1 MSTIPRDAP
10 HRNDRKERRERL
22 RRERDERR
30 AQRGREATRR
40 DKGLGFAY
48 LIAIFAAVLLLLPL
62 SGLISRDER
71 DPAEC
76 VPSYSKCLD
85 PEASDYDCEGEGDGP
100 RYTTGPIVVTGADPF
115 RLDPDEDGFGCI

>member
-1 MSTIPRDAP
+1 LSAIPPDA
-10 HRNDRKERRERL
+10 HDRSERRERL

-30 AQRGREATRR
+30 AELGKEATRR

-48 LIAIFAAVLLLLPL
+48 LIAVFGAMLLLLPL
-62 SGLISRDER
+62 SGLIDRDEP
-71 DPAEC
+71 DPADC

-85 PEASDYDCEGEGDGP
+85 PGASDYDCEGQGDGP

-115 RLDPDEDGFGCI
+115 ELDPDDDGFACV